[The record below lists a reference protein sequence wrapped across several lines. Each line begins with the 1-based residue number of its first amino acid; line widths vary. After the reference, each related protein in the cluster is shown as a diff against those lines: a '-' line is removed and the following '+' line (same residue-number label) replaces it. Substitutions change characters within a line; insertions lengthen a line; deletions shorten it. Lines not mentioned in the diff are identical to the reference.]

1 MRLFLIFLLP
11 FHWMVAFALLAV
23 AAASG
28 NLDALFAAVGAVPA
42 ESLAA
47 APIGH
52 GLATVFA
59 IGFGL
64 VAALF
69 LWTLLTAAMGS
80 AEPGAL
86 EEVAG
91 LAFGCAIALATIT
104 LLFSAGRTIGGG
116 QAACAFQIAALA
128 ASYVALIAERR
139 ANFAATATATESEDV
154 RATARFM
161 ALGAAHSSMLSRLP
175 GRSGGQSG
183 AN

>member
-23 AAASG
+23 AAAG
-28 NLDALFAAVGAVPA
+28 GHLDALFAAIGTVPA

-47 APIGH
+47 NPVGGGISTA
-52 GLATVFA
+52 FA

-64 VAALF
+64 VATLF
-69 LWTLLTAAMGS
+69 LWTVLTAAFG
-80 AEPGAL
+80 ADEPGAF

-104 LLFSAGRTIGGG
+104 LLFSAGRTLGGG
-116 QAACAFQIAALA
+116 HAACAFQIAALA

-139 ANFAATATATESEDV
+139 ASVSATATESEDV

-175 GRSGGQSG
+175 GRSGGTSG
-183 AN
+183 AV

>member
-1 MRLFLIFLLP
+1 MRLFLTFLLP

-23 AAASG
+23 AAAG
-28 NLDALFAAVGAVPA
+28 GHLDLLFAAIGAAPA

-47 APIGH
+47 HPIGD
-52 GLATVFA
+52 GLSTAFA

-91 LAFGCAIALATIT
+91 LAFGCAIALATVT
-104 LLFSAGRTIGGG
+104 LLFSASRTVGGG

-128 ASYVALIAERR
+128 ASYAALIAERR
-139 ANFAATATATESEDV
+139 ATVAETATESEDV